1 MIEEVHSANTSPNF
15 YNNEQALRSIIQLA
29 YISSMDDYVT
39 IQELP
44 SGIGYADLLFLPR
57 KHSNK
62 PAILIELKW
71 DKSVKGAIGQIKNRN
86 YVETIENYGGEIL
99 LVAINYNKKDKV
111 HECIIEKYEK
121 IYGKEKLIGE

>member
-1 MIEEVHSANTSPNF
+1 
-15 YNNEQALRSIIQLA
+15 
-29 YISSMDDYVT
+29 MDDYVT

-71 DKSVKGAIGQIKNRN
+71 DKSVKGAIGQIKKRSHATS
-86 YVETIENYGGEIL
+86 YTAIL
-99 LVAINYNKKDKV
+99 AIFALLPQKS
-111 HECIIEKYEK
+111 
-121 IYGKEKLIGE
+121 